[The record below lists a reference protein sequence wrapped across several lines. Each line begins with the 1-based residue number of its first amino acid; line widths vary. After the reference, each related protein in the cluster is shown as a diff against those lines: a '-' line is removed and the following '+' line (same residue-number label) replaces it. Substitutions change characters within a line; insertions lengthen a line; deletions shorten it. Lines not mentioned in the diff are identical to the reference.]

1 MTDKDLFDDST
12 MTFGEHLEA
21 LRMHLWKAIVGW
33 LIATVAAFW
42 ISQPVI
48 IEMQRPVNSAM
59 KSVFIDGQSTVTVT
73 GQEAVDKAT
82 QPGVWD
88 SARRTL
94 NRWLGR
100 EEPEPAEAPAPPPE
114 DPAFQLKID
123 GRDVARALHAAQPG
137 FYPELPADAPEVLIA
152 IPLADQPFGKF
163 LKDLQLEN
171 MRPRTDGVDEAFMI
185 YLKVSLVVGF
195 ILASPWIFFQLWQ
208 FVAAGL
214 YPNERRYVY
223 RYLPLS
229 IGLFLAGV
237 VFCYYVVIPFMLT
250 FLFKFNVDL
259 AVRPEIKIG
268 TWIMFALVVSLM
280 FGLSFQL
287 PLVMVVLDRIH
298 LVPNRLY
305 SEHRR
310 WAILIIAFLSMVLT
324 PADPISML
332 AMMIP
337 LLVLYEF
344 GILLCRFGGGGP
356 KNPFEMQTA

>member
-1 MTDKDLFDDST
+1 
-12 MTFGEHLEA
+12 
-21 LRMHLWKAIVGW
+21 
-33 LIATVAAFW
+33 
-42 ISQPVI
+42 
-48 IEMQRPVNSAM
+48 
-59 KSVFIDGQSTVTVT
+59 
-73 GQEAVDKAT
+73 
-82 QPGVWD
+82 
-88 SARRTL
+88 
-94 NRWLGR
+94 
-100 EEPEPAEAPAPPPE
+100 
-114 DPAFQLKID
+114 LKID
-123 GRDVARALHAAQPG
+123 GRQVARALHAAQPA
-137 FYPELPADAPEVLIA
+137 FYPELPADAPEVNIEVS
-152 IPLADQPFGKF
+152 LADQPFGKF
-163 LKDLQLEN
+163 LKDLQIEN

-195 ILASPWIFFQLWQ
+195 VLASPWIFWQLWQ

-237 VFCYYVVIPFMLT
+237 AFCYFVVIPFMLT
-250 FLFKFNVDL
+250 FLFKFNIEL

-287 PLVMVVLDRIH
+287 PLVMVVLDRIR

-337 LLVLYEF
+337 LLILYEF
-344 GILLCRFGGGGP
+344 GILLCRFGGGGN
-356 KNPFEMQTA
+356 KNPFEIQAA